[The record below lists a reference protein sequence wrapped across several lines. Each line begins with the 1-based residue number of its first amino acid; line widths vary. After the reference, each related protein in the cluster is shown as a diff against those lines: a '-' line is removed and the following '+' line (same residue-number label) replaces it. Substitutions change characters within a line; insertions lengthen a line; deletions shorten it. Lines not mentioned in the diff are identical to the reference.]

1 MIRWWEVLRWWKRR
15 QWRLVRVE
23 LDLAMFS
30 VVLMSLVKLEL
41 VWAEDEVMAVMRCS
55 SFSFMELNSYV
66 DLPDKGNTEPHCE
79 LPVYLN
85 STEFESQLSMTDQ
98 TNNQAYTKMVEMA
111 YDCSKCSEEYV
122 DIERGKS
129 ETLGFNEE
137 TVGNLRIEEGQVKSL
152 QKEISFELGG
162 KYMQFLMNHSLI
174 LPNFSAQGEKVAE
187 ARKMRKYKRT
197 TSFNSRKVALV
208 FSLLTSLGT
217 IILIYLTLKV
227 KQMSDA
233 STHSE

>member
-1 MIRWWEVLRWWKRR
+1 
-15 QWRLVRVE
+15 
-23 LDLAMFS
+23 
-30 VVLMSLVKLEL
+30 
-41 VWAEDEVMAVMRCS
+41 MAIS
-55 SFSFMELNSYV
+55 STQEGSDSFSYV

-85 STEFESQLSMTDQ
+85 STEVFVPLESQLSMTDQ

-137 TVGNLRIEEGQVKSL
+137 TVGNLKIEEGQMKSL

-174 LPNFSAQGEKVAE
+174 LPKFSAQGEKVIE
-187 ARKMRKYKRT
+187 APKMRKYKRT

-208 FSLLTSLGT
+208 FSLLSSLGT